1 MIERAYIYHQGTLY
15 HRLICPRCHSGSM
28 LWEKDKKNVPY
39 LECIA
44 CSHELSLAEI
54 KKLQKDR
61 EESSK
66 KEAEQI
72 QTEPSEAKKEV

>member
-1 MIERAYIYHQGTLY
+1 
-15 HRLICPRCHSGSM
+15 M